1 MSDCPEKLTTGVS
14 LIVTLHFYIVAS
26 AFTPLRT
33 SNSDEL
39 PKLTFNEGAETNEET
54 CVRNQFFF
62 FLRIQTD
69 SCLIVP
75 SESVKQQSSS
85 CSK

>member
-1 MSDCPEKLTTGVS
+1 MVHNDLCAEISLTISASGVVQIRGTMSDCPEKLTTGVS

-26 AFTPLRT
+26 AFTPLST

-54 CVRNQFFF
+54 CVRN
-62 FLRIQTD
+62 
-69 SCLIVP
+69 P
-75 SESVKQQSSS
+75 S
-85 CSK
+85 